1 MLIFFPIAVLEEF
14 LIYVVKLD
22 FDTQPDY
29 DRCRKMFK
37 TALTKAKCPLDGKI
51 DFTSPKKAP
60 KKVRNSPRKRKSRL
74 SSDEDMFEASSDDD
88 DSIVDESFAEDKP
101 VMKKI
106 SRPAMSPIKD
116 KLKFKKTATKKVAMR
131 DQGCQ
136 TSPAFVKAAKASR
149 KKKTDPANAEMDEFV
164 KKSVASAKKAVK
176 KSQSAKTSP
185 AKKAKSGNDEAAL
198 SNPTPAMLA
207 LMAKKAESGAKKQR
221 TKK

>member
-1 MLIFFPIAVLEEF
+1 M
-14 LIYVVKLD
+14 D
-22 FDTQPDY
+22 FDTPPDY

-74 SSDEDMFEASSDDD
+74 SSDSEDMFEASSDS
-88 DSIVDESFAEDKP
+88 DSILDESFAEDKP
-101 VMKKI
+101 VKKKI

-116 KLKFKKTATKKVAMR
+116 KIKFKKTAAKKVAMR

-136 TSPAFVKAAKASR
+136 TSPDFVKAAKAAR
-149 KKKTDPANAEMDEFV
+149 KKKTDPDPANAEMDEFV
-164 KKSVASAKKAVK
+164 KKSIASAKKAVK
-176 KSQSAKTSP
+176 KSKSPAKKSP
-185 AKKAKSGNDEAAL
+185 AKKAKSGDDDAAAAL